1 VNRTDLPPY
10 RSAEALQ
17 ERFGR
22 HVASHLELLAHRASP
37 DVEERLRFS
46 RELALT
52 RAREASRPAAT
63 SARTVGAGLLALG
76 GGSWWLRLASI
87 VPLIMLISGLTLIQE
102 RHWNAQIEAAADID
116 AALLTDDLPPV
127 AYADPGFAAYLN
139 SGIE

>member
-1 VNRTDLPPY
+1 VNRTDLSPY

-17 ERFGR
+17 DRFAR
-22 HVASHLELLAHRASP
+22 HVASHLEALAYRASP

-46 RELALT
+46 RELALA
-52 RAREASRPAAT
+52 RARQASRPAT
-63 SARTVGAGLLALG
+63 PARTVGAGLLALG

>member
-1 VNRTDLPPY
+1 MNRTDLPPY

-17 ERFGR
+17 DRFAR
-22 HVASHLELLAHRASP
+22 HVASHLEALAHRASP

-46 RELALT
+46 RELALK
-52 RAREASRPAAT
+52 RAREVSRPAT
-63 SARTVGAGLLALG
+63 SARTVGAGVLALM

-87 VPLIMLISGLTLIQE
+87 VPLIMLIGGLTLIQE

-116 AALLTDDLPPV
+116 AALLTDDLPPG

>member
-1 VNRTDLPPY
+1 VNRTDLPPH

-52 RAREASRPAAT
+52 RAREASRSAT
-63 SARTVGAGLLALG
+63 SARTVGAGLLALV

-102 RHWNAQIEAAADID
+102 RDWNAQIEAAADID

>member
-1 VNRTDLPPY
+1 VNRTDLPPH

-52 RAREASRPAAT
+52 RAREVSRSAT
-63 SARTVGAGLLALG
+63 SARTVGAGLLALV

>member
-1 VNRTDLPPY
+1 VNRTDLPPH

-52 RAREASRPAAT
+52 RAREASRSAT
-63 SARTVGAGLLALG
+63 SARTVGAGLLALV

-102 RHWNAQIEAAADID
+102 RDWNAQIEAAADID
-116 AALLTDDLPPV
+116 AALLTGDLPPV

>member
-1 VNRTDLPPY
+1 VNRTDLPPH

-46 RELALT
+46 RELALA
-52 RAREASRPAAT
+52 RAREASRPAP
-63 SARTVGAGLLALG
+63 SARTVGSGMLALG

-116 AALLTDDLPPV
+116 AALLTDDLPPG